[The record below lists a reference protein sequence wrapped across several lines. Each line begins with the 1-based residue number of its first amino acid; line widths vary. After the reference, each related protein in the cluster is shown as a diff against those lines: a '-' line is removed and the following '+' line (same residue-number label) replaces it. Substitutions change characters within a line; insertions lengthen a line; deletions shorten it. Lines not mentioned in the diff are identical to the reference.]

1 MGNKMKLTQATAELK
16 RLKSLD
22 GNEYCMTMSSN
33 GDWRVGLKTSEQKVI
48 DSYGPQ
54 IANTTVLDF
63 IHNYDKTD
71 DLH

>member
-1 MGNKMKLTQATAELK
+1 MKLTQATTELK
-16 RLKSLD
+16 RLKSLND

-33 GDWRVGLKTSEQKVI
+33 GDWRVGLKTTEQKAI
-48 DSYGPQ
+48 DSSDLE
-54 IANTTVLDF
+54 IANTSVLDF